1 LTETGHDDERGR
13 ASVSGPRE
21 GEILATTPL
30 EVEFTALLAGD
41 PEAHRDPYRLYAE
54 LRERAPVYAHG
65 AYTVVSRYAD
75 VRDVYMDNARFKK
88 NYFAQGTY
96 ASEVRARVPPELAS
110 LYQEVDDFEGLF
122 ISRVDDEAHAR
133 LRRIAHRA
141 FTPRMIAGMEE
152 YIRSC
157 TIDLLD
163 RAAEHDEV
171 DLTEAFAYRLPLLAI
186 AQMLGVPASD
196 VPLIHR
202 WSSIMGAFEGR
213 TNMAALRPWH
223 EALAEFRGYVQEL
236 VSTFRHA
243 PPDTNLIT
251 ALLDARGGEHMS
263 QEELLAAFVV
273 LLFAGHETT
282 TNLITNGIVAL
293 MRHRDQWER
302 LCATPELVESAVEE
316 LLRYDAPVQ
325 YTPRLPAVDVEV
337 GGVPVAAGQALLML
351 IGSANRDTEMFDEP
365 DVLDIARGG
374 NRHLSLLLG
383 GRFCLGAS
391 LARLEGRVA
400 FGELARR
407 HPRMQLVAEPTWN
420 CNPMLRGVSRLVVA
434 LGGER

>member
-1 LTETGHDDERGR
+1 MM
-13 ASVSGPRE
+13 
-21 GEILATTPL
+21 ATTSL
-30 EVEFTALLAGD
+30 DAELSAFLAGD
-41 PEAHRDPYRLYAE
+41 PAVHRDPYGLYAQ
-54 LRERAPVYAHG
+54 LRQRAPVYAHG
-65 AYTVVSRYAD
+65 SYTVVSRYAE
-75 VRDVYMDNARFKK
+75 VRDVYIDNARFKK

-96 ASEVRARVPPELAS
+96 AAEVRARVPPELAS
-110 LYQEVDDFEGLF
+110 VYQEVDDFEALF

-141 FTPRMIAGMEE
+141 FTPRMVAGMEG

-157 TIDLLD
+157 TVDLLD
-163 RAAEHDEV
+163 RAAAHDEV
-171 DLTEAFAYRLPLLAI
+171 DLIESFAYRLPLLAI

-196 VPLIHR
+196 APLIHR

-213 TNMAALRPWH
+213 ANMAALGPWH
-223 EALAEFRGYVQEL
+223 QALTEFRGYVQEL
-236 VSTFRHA
+236 VTTFRDA

-282 TNLITNGIVAL
+282 SNLIGNGTVAL
-293 MRHRDQWER
+293 MRHRNQWER
-302 LCATPELVESAVEE
+302 LCATPELVGSAVEE
-316 LLRYDAPVQ
+316 LLRYDSPVQ
-325 YTPRLPAVDVEV
+325 YTPRLPAVAVEV
-337 GGVPVAAGQALLML
+337 GGVPVPAGQTLLML
-351 IGSANRDTEMFDEP
+351 IGSANRDPEMFDEP
-365 DVLDIARGG
+365 EVLNIGRSA

-383 GRFCLGAS
+383 ARFCLGAS

-400 FGELARR
+400 FDELARR
-407 HPRMQLVAEPTWN
+407 HPRMELAAEPTWA

-434 LGGER
+434 LEGER